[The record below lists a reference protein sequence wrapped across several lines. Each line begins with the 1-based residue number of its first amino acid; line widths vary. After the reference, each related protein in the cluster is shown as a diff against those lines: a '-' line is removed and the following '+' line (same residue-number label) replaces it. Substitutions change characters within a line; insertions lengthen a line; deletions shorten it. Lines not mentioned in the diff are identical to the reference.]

1 MSIDRIYREFSG
13 VALVIFSLFLITSLF
28 TFSPQDDVQGFLS
41 DGIEYSNSLGYLGA
55 LFSSTM
61 LFYLGYASYYFALIL
76 AYFGVVLFV
85 SSTSSNFFERINLFN
100 RFMLS
105 LISIFPLAVF
115 YASFFNSTGGM
126 AGDNLLSS
134 AEAYLNNFWLGF

>member
-13 VALVIFSLFLITSLF
+13 AVLVIFSLFLIISLF
-28 TFSPQDDVQGFLS
+28 SFSPQDDVQGFLPNET
-41 DGIEYSNSLGYLGA
+41 EYSNSLGYLGA

-61 LFYLGYASYYFALIL
+61 LFYLGYASYYFAFMLS
-76 AYFGVVLFV
+76 YFGIVLFI
-85 SSTSSNFFERINLFN
+85 SNRSSNFFERLSLFN
-100 RFMLS
+100 KFMFS

-115 YASFFNSTGGM
+115 YASFFNSAGGM

-134 AEAYLNNFWLGF
+134 AETYLNKFLLN